1 MSSATIFI
9 GAAALVVSFVLTY
22 CLKRAAK
29 YIGLIDF
36 PNERS
41 SHDVPT
47 PRGGG
52 LAIVLAS
59 IVAMAVLTVSG
70 VIPLRLFLALGGGGA
85 MVAAVGF
92 IDDCR
97 SLSAAIRLLVH
108 FVAAGWAVAWLGP
121 VTHIELG
128 SGNLSLGV
136 FAYPM
141 STLAIVW
148 FLNMFNFMDGIDGI
162 AASQSVFMCAALAI
176 LAWHW
181 EAQSSIAPAA
191 LMIGAASVGFLV
203 WNWPPAKIFM
213 GDVGSGYLGFSLAVL
228 GLAVSAHHPS
238 APWSWLIVAGVF
250 AIDATLTVI
259 RRFLRGERVTAPHRT
274 HAFQRLAKKF
284 GHDKVTASIILINF
298 AWILP
303 CALLSVH
310 SKSDVFWIAILALT
324 PLLISAFA
332 VGAGSAAP
340 ESTARAAELPSAT
353 IVPFSLFGKL
363 LRSRARIAPA
373 ATPLKAKVFTLSNVR
388 EQHRPNS
395 PAFDNSNTEVSASGT
410 TENSERRRELR
421 SIPSTH

>member
-1 MSSATIFI
+1 MSSATLFI

-29 YIGLIDF
+29 YIGLIDV

-59 IVAMAVLTVSG
+59 ITAMAVLTVSG
-70 VIPLRLFLALGGGGA
+70 LIPLRLFLALGGGGA
-85 MVAAVGF
+85 MVATVGF
-92 IDDCR
+92 MDDCR

-108 FVAAGWAVAWLGP
+108 FVAAAWAVAWLGP

-128 SGNLSLGV
+128 SGKLSLGI

-141 STLAIVW
+141 SILAIVW

-181 EAQSSIAPAA
+181 EGHSSIAPAA
-191 LMIGAASVGFLV
+191 LMIGAASAGFLV

-228 GLAVSAHHPS
+228 GLAGGVHHPS
-238 APWSWLIVAGVF
+238 APWPWLIVAGVF
-250 AIDATLTVI
+250 AIDATLTVV

-274 HAFQRLAKKF
+274 HAFQLLAQKF
-284 GHDKVTASIILINF
+284 GHKKVTASVVLTNL
-298 AWILP
+298 AWVLP
-303 CALLSVH
+303 CALLSVVW
-310 SKSDVFWIAILALT
+310 KSEAFWIALLALA
-324 PLLISAFA
+324 PLLLLAFA
-332 VGAGSAAP
+332 IGAGRTDSPLILVPKKKSAAIIP
-340 ESTARAAELPSAT
+340 FSRLGALTHIRTDANPRPNAAIDNILPLTGGRGRHATANFSIEEANTTAGTNAELEAQPQT
-353 IVPFSLFGKL
+353 
-363 LRSRARIAPA
+363 LRSMPTA
-373 ATPLKAKVFTLSNVR
+373 
-388 EQHRPNS
+388 Q
-395 PAFDNSNTEVSASGT
+395 
-410 TENSERRRELR
+410 
-421 SIPSTH
+421 